1 MRTLWVD
8 PRHGAAGDMLLAA
21 LLDAGADLGAV
32 RAALAALPVEAV
44 TVSVDQVRRFGFRA
58 ALVSVTAPRSDV
70 HRSPATLVDLVTRA
84 ALPEPVRRFAAAVFR
99 RLGEAEARVH
109 GVALAEVHLHEVGAL
124 DAVADVVGCAV
135 ALHDLGLLDATER
148 VVGPVGVGYGTVRT
162 AHGALPVPA
171 PAVLE
176 ILAGAGAPI
185 AAHPAEM
192 ELCTPTGAA
201 LLATLATGWGPPP
214 GCTPQAVGV
223 GAGHADPRSHP
234 NVVRVLVGEAAG
246 GPPDWTTATLYRV
259 DTTIDDMDPRL
270 WPELLDALR
279 DAGAA
284 DAWCTPATM
293 RKGRPGQVLSVL
305 ASATEL
311 DLVCRIVF
319 ERTTTLGVRVSAV
332 QRLSLRREA
341 VEVPVGDA
349 VVQVKRGYLGDRLV
363 TVQPEYDDVL
373 AAAHRTGLA
382 LPQLLALVR
391 RTAERQAA
399 TGQRRT

>member
-32 RAALAALPVEAV
+32 RAALAALPVEAITV
-44 TVSVDQVRRFGFRA
+44 TVDQVRRFGFRA
-58 ALVSVTAPRSDV
+58 ALVSVTAPRSGVARD
-70 HRSPATLVDLVTRA
+70 PATLVDLVTRA
-84 ALPEPVRRFAAAVFR
+84 SLPEPVRLFAAAVFR

-109 GVALAEVHLHEVGAL
+109 GVALSDVHLHEVGAL
-124 DAVADVVGCAV
+124 DAIADVVGCAV
-135 ALHDLGLLDATER
+135 ALHDLGLLEAADR

-162 AHGALPVPA
+162 AHGPLPVPA

-176 ILAGAGAPI
+176 ILTGAGAPL

-214 GCTPQAVGV
+214 GCTPEAVGV
-223 GAGHADPRSHP
+223 GAGHADPQGHP
-234 NVVRVLVGEAAG
+234 NVVRVLVGEAG
-246 GPPDWTTATLYRV
+246 GDPPDWTTADLYRV

-270 WPELLDALR
+270 WPELLDSLR
-279 DAGAA
+279 EAGAA

-305 ASATEL
+305 TSATEL

-399 TGQRRT
+399 TRQRRT